1 MVRVG
6 REHVERDVCIAVV
19 VVGGGGGGGDG
30 GMGWNMR
37 SSSQRRLEYG
47 PVSKYSKLAPVP
59 KRSFHVTVVTSMC

>member
-30 GMGWNMR
+30 GMDWNMR

-47 PVSKYSKLAPVP
+47 L
-59 KRSFHVTVVTSMC
+59 R

>member
-1 MVRVG
+1 MGVVCLEVAGMVRVG

-30 GMGWNMR
+30 GMDWNMR

-47 PVSKYSKLAPVP
+47 L
-59 KRSFHVTVVTSMC
+59 R